1 MVNEKYIPGRGDLI
15 WLDFNPQAGHKQ
27 SGKRPALV
35 ISPKGYNHKTGL
47 CIIFPITSKKKGY
60 PFEVAISSPEVEGVV
75 LADQIKNLDWKM
87 RNARFIRKAD
97 EGAVEETINLFS
109 TLIN

>member
-1 MVNEKYIPGRGDLI
+1 MVNATYIPDRGDLI
-15 WLDFNPQAGHKQ
+15 RLDFNPQSGHEQ
-27 SGKRPALV
+27 WGKSPALV
-35 ISPKGYNHKTGL
+35 ISPKEYIQRTGL
-47 CIIFPITSKKKGY
+47 CLVFPITSKIKGY
-60 PFEVAISSPEVEGVV
+60 PFEVVISSPEVHGVI

-97 EGAVEETINLFS
+97 EVAVEETILLFS